1 MVAFGKGIEANLG
14 NELTPRQVQN
24 APQVT
29 WEAKEGALYT
39 LAMID
44 PDVPSRAY
52 PNLSQGLHWL
62 IVNIPGDDIGKGD
75 VFAEYVGAGPA
86 QGTGLHRF
94 IYLVFRQNGKVSD
107 RSDIRRGFRIDVFA
121 REHGLGTLVAGNF
134 FQAQWHE

>member
-75 VFAEYVGAGPA
+75 VFAE
-86 QGTGLHRF
+86 
-94 IYLVFRQNGKVSD
+94 QNGKVSD